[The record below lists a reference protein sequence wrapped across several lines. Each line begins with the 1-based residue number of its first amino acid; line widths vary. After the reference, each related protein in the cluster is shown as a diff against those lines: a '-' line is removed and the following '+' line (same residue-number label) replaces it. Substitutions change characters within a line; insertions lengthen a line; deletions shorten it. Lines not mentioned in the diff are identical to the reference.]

1 MRSRTAVWGWLLP
14 LALGFTPLGAQE
26 PRTDIGLY
34 GFSARGG
41 VDFDGP
47 GQAIVSMALDVG
59 HLFTQR
65 LRLRPSGDLGFLGDD
80 NTYVAS
86 LELVYRFVDDV
97 QPVVPYVGTGLGL
110 FGRELCGQDPGCPG
124 VWIQLA
130 VGFEVRVRDPVSWL
144 LEYHAM
150 DAFDRHRFMI
160 GLTTRRWR

>member
-1 MRSRTAVWGWLLP
+1 MRARALVWGWLLP
-14 LALGFTPLGAQE
+14 LAMAVTPLDAQE
-26 PRTDIGLY
+26 PRTDIALY

-41 VDFDGP
+41 VDFDGR
-47 GQAIVSMALDVG
+47 GQAIVSVALDVG
-59 HLFTQR
+59 HLFTRR

-86 LELVYRFVDDV
+86 LELVYRLLDDAHV
-97 QPVVPYVGTGLGL
+97 VVPYLSAGLGV

-124 VWIQLA
+124 VWMQFA
-130 VGFEVRVRDPVSWL
+130 AGFEVRARGPMSWL
-144 LEYHAM
+144 VEYHAM

>member
-1 MRSRTAVWGWLLP
+1 MQTWMARLWLVALAVVW
-14 LALGFTPLGAQE
+14 TPLDAQE

-34 GFSARGG
+34 GFSVRGG

-47 GQAIVSMALDVG
+47 GQAVASVALDIG
-59 HLFTQR
+59 HVFTPR

-86 LELVYRFVDDV
+86 VELVYRFLDDAH
-97 QPVVPYVGTGLGL
+97 VGAGLAV

-124 VWIQLA
+124 VWVQFA
-130 VGFEVRVRDPVSWL
+130 AGFEVRARAPVSWL